1 MKRFVNCLWGLLAVV
16 AVSVSLPSC
25 NDDDSPVK
33 EIVME
38 DNAIAGQDV
47 GFKRMTL
54 KIPRLGILDALFT
67 RVNCHIHLRG
77 EDWVTYPVNTYLSA
91 TEDTLTIEAEDAI
104 LSEMPRQK
112 YKLSYVT
119 FPKRQMTS
127 RGEEAGTDTLKI
139 GAKLSATDPNDIHF
153 TSTFDIE
160 NNRIGNGT
168 KNNPIIIN
176 TGQKLY
182 DEIGAPLTKGNDLTG
197 RCFELNGN
205 IALDLIDLM
214 NDTGWVPLG
223 NHSITGDFTPFN
235 GELYGDGNFIE
246 SILGCGST
254 GAGGLFYMLGPEAY
268 IHDVAFRYIN
278 IDGGTYVGTVASRSS
293 EGARIENIKLNGTV
307 KGRSYVGA
315 LIGEG
320 SVQAKNIISGMNVE
334 GGDEKGSYVGG
345 LIGKADI
352 NARFTNCLVKSVNI
366 EALNA
371 TNVGGVSGYGGYL
384 DSCYVSGIVQGKEN
398 VGGMIGYM
406 PEENSALKSSCQV
419 AATINE
425 GNAEWW
431 DAFLSIPRLTTVPL
445 TVSGENYVGGYI
457 GQAHLSGSN
466 CEGKFVF
473 EYRSTTQPNI
483 KGKSRVGGFAGVCN
497 LWGNVQNLSFES
509 KAHIRG
515 TEYVGGFAG
524 SMGDNPLTARTQN
537 DIAIV
542 IDGQVEGD
550 GTGSYIGGIVGSLTE
565 YSISNPE
572 TLWHNKWSVK
582 ADEASAVGGIAG
594 YVGGHCQLPKIKN
607 DGQVS
612 GNKKVGGLIG
622 KVNCN
627 SDKYS
632 VEFLGGGNYGSPGSS
647 TTVSGTEIVGGMIGE
662 LGRGEIT
669 GTFPDIYA
677 NVHGKNI
684 VGGLIGNIST
694 ESYYHGTITG
704 DLPYMVA
711 EVHGTSN
718 IGGIVGQIIQ
728 DDLRGDYLPF
738 GNGISPRGDIKVIND
753 GGGENTGGIIGYVY
767 MGASEFHEENEYK
780 IWITGSNSSP
790 QLKGEVR
797 SSSSCVGGVIGRIE
811 NKNCKELHVDG
822 WYNNLNVV
830 CTHSS
835 AACDDVVAYGGIV
848 GARIDEGYAIYIGYC
863 ANFGSIG
870 SGAVTSSGGIAGY
883 VKENVYIGECYNTGT
898 IDGFYYLGGIMGRVA
913 LGTSISNC
921 YNAGNVLKKANN
933 ANHYVGGILGIKGSK
948 DDKGADEVSIE
959 NCYNVGISGY
969 GIASGVNSK
978 AHKKKYTV
986 KNCYYVETACNDDYK
1001 GGIKKS
1007 ADEMR
1012 KESTY
1017 SGFNNGAWGFAEGVH
1032 APYLVRTNAVLQ
1044 QPLKK

>member
-1 MKRFVNCLWGLLAVV
+1 MKRFMMYLWSLSVMVAMTALLPA
-16 AVSVSLPSC
+16 C
-25 NDDDSPVK
+25 NDDDSPTQ
-33 EIVME
+33 EIVE

-47 GFKRMTL
+47 GFKSMTL
-54 KIPRLGILDALFT
+54 KIPRLGFLDALFT
-67 RVNCHIHLRG
+67 RVNCHIYLRG
-77 EDWVTYPVNTYLSA
+77 EDWVTYPINTYLSA

-104 LSEMPRQK
+104 LSEMPHQK

-127 RGEEAGTDTLKI
+127 RGEEVGTDTLKI

-153 TSTFDIE
+153 TSTFDVE
-160 NNRIGNGT
+160 NNRIGSGT

-182 DEIGAPLTKGNDLTG
+182 DEIGAPLTKGDDLTG

-205 IALDLIDLM
+205 IALNLIDLM
-214 NDTGWVPLG
+214 IDTGWVPLG

-235 GELYGDGNFIE
+235 GELCGDGYFIE
-246 SILGCGST
+246 SIVGCGST

-268 IHDVAFRYIN
+268 IHDVAFQSIN
-278 IDGGTYVGTVASRSS
+278 LDGGAYVGTVSSRSS

-320 SVQAKNIISGMNVE
+320 SVQARNIISGMNVE
-334 GGDEKGSYVGG
+334 GNNEKGSYVGG
-345 LIGKADI
+345 LIGMAGT
-352 NARFTNCLVKSVNI
+352 NARFTNCLVKSVNVT
-366 EALNA
+366 AVNV

-384 DSCYVSGIVQGKEN
+384 DSCYVSGIVQGHEN

-419 AATINE
+419 AATIN
-425 GNAEWW
+425 GGKAEWW
-431 DAFLSIPRLTTVPL
+431 DVFLLTPRLATVPL

-457 GQAHLSGSN
+457 GYAHLSGSN

-473 EYRSTTQPNI
+473 EYSSATQPSI
-483 KGKSRVGGFAGVCN
+483 KGKSRVGGFAGACS
-497 LWGNVQNLSFES
+497 LLENVQNLSFES

-524 SMGDNPLTARTQN
+524 SMGTAGTQN

-550 GTGSYIGGIVGSLTE
+550 GAGSWIGGIAGYLND
-565 YSISNPE
+565 YSASNPQ
-572 TLWHNKWSVK
+572 TLWHNKWPVK
-582 ADEASAVGGIAG
+582 APEASVVGGIVG
-594 YVGGHCQLPKIKN
+594 YVNGRCQLPKIKN
-607 DGQVS
+607 DGLVS
-612 GNKKVGGLIG
+612 GNRKVGGLIG

-627 SDKYS
+627 SDKYC

-694 ESYYHGTITG
+694 ESYYPGTITG
-704 DLPYMVA
+704 VLPYMVA

-767 MGASEFHEENEYK
+767 MGTSEFHVDEPK
-780 IWITGSNSSP
+780 IWITGSRSSS

-797 SSSSCVGGVIGRIE
+797 SSSSCVGGVIGRME
-811 NKNCKELHVDG
+811 NNTCKELHIEG
-822 WYNNLNVV
+822 WYNNMKVV
-830 CTHSS
+830 CTLSS
-835 AACDDVVAYGGIV
+835 AECDNVVAYGGIV
-848 GARIDEGYAIYIGYC
+848 GGRIDEGYSIYIDNC
-863 ANFGSIG
+863 ANFGAVG

-898 IDGFYYLGGIMGRVA
+898 IDGFYYLGGILGRVA
-913 LGTSISNC
+913 KGTSISNC
-921 YNAGNVLKKANN
+921 YNTGNVLKKANN
-933 ANHYVGGILGIKGSK
+933 ANHYVGGILGIKGSIDDNGK
-948 DDKGADEVSIE
+948 DDVSIE
-959 NCYNVGISGY
+959 NCYNVGTSGY
-969 GIASGVNSK
+969 GIASGVNK
-978 AHKKKYTV
+978 NKHKKKYKYT
-986 KNCYYVETACNDDYK
+986 NCYYVETACESDYK
-1001 GGIKKS
+1001 DGKKKS

-1012 KESTY
+1012 KKSTY
-1017 SGFNNGAWGFAEGVH
+1017 SGFDNGAWGFAEGVH
-1032 APYLVRTNAVLQ
+1032 APYLIRTNAVPQ